1 MSAAL
6 ARRLERIREHGG
18 IRGRELAQLM
28 DTTPETVSRW
38 NTGKTEPQPERL
50 EKLLLLEWMIDELAE
65 FYEPDEARLWLFSPH
80 RMLGGARPADLIR
93 EGRVDEVRTLI
104 TRLQD
109 GAYV

>member
-104 TRLQD
+104 ARLQD

>member
-50 EKLLLLEWMIDELAE
+50 EKLLLLEWVIDELAE

-80 RMLGGARPADLIR
+80 RMLAGARPADLIR

-104 TRLQD
+104 ARLQD